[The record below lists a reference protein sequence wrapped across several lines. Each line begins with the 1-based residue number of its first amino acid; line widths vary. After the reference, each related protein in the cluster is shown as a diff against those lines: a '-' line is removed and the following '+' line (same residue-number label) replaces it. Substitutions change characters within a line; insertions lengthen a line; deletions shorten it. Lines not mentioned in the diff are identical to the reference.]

1 MTRKINASP
10 FSTCEKGH
18 DLTRPN
24 AFYYDNS
31 NRRFC
36 RECAN
41 VSGKSTRKAT
51 RKTFS

>member
-1 MTRKINASP
+1 MFYRVNGSP

-18 DLTRPN
+18 DLTKPN

-36 RECAN
+36 RECTN
-41 VSGKSTRKAT
+41 VSSKKNQKTAR
-51 RKTFS
+51 RTFS